1 MLNDKNCIFC
11 LKKNCD
17 IIFSSNYFF
26 LIRDTIY
33 PVTKHH
39 TLIITNRHVES
50 FFDLNSDELRDLSD
64 ILKSQK
70 KILLNLD
77 NKITGFNV
85 GVNIGKDAGQ
95 SIMHC
100 HVHLIPRRSGD
111 VENPRGGVR
120 GVIPSKQKYERK

>member
-1 MLNDKNCIFC
+1 MLNDKNCVFC

-50 FFDLNSDELRDLSD
+50 FFDLNSDELRNLSD

>member
-1 MLNDKNCIFC
+1 MLNDKNCVFC